1 MPAKSEKF
9 KRIPYYTD
17 KCEAGSLYIPVER
30 RKDLID
36 NYMAS
41 ALLSRVI
48 PRNIIPQVEEMINRE
63 PHLMSKPQEFSP
75 KRIRETL
82 PLVEFGDYF
91 RETYDSELSL
101 MNEDKGIIHLGDR
114 CIEADREVMAIIKSL
129 TLVSFTYSETKR
141 LAVSS
146 LIDQI
151 IDICKSLPMISLK
164 DLSPLLKKSKGDY
177 FYDQVIEKIKEVIGN
192 A

>member
-75 KRIRETL
+75 KRIREIL

-114 CIEADREVMAIIKSL
+114 CIEADKEVMAIIKSL
-129 TLVSFTYSETKR
+129 TLVSFTYSEAKR

-146 LIDQI
+146 IIDQI

-177 FYDQVIEKIKEVIGN
+177 FYDQVIEKIREVIGN

>member
-1 MPAKSEKF
+1 M
-9 KRIPYYTD
+9 
-17 KCEAGSLYIPVER
+17 YISVER

-75 KRIRETL
+75 KRIREAL

-114 CIEADREVMAIIKSL
+114 CIEADKEVMAIIKSL
-129 TLVSFTYSETKR
+129 TLVSFTYSEAKR

-146 LIDQI
+146 IIDQI

-177 FYDQVIEKIKEVIGN
+177 FYDQVIEKIREVIGN

>member
-1 MPAKSEKF
+1 
-9 KRIPYYTD
+9 
-17 KCEAGSLYIPVER
+17 LYIPVER

-114 CIEADREVMAIIKSL
+114 CIEADKEVMAIIKSL
-129 TLVSFTYSETKR
+129 TLVSFTYSEAKR

-146 LIDQI
+146 IIDQI

-177 FYDQVIEKIKEVIGN
+177 FYDQVIEKIRGVIGN

>member
-48 PRNIIPQVEEMINRE
+48 PRNIIPQVEEMVNRE

-114 CIEADREVMAIIKSL
+114 CIEADKEVMAIIKSL
-129 TLVSFTYSETKR
+129 TLVSFTYSEAKR

-146 LIDQI
+146 IIDQI

-177 FYDQVIEKIKEVIGN
+177 FYDQVIEKIREVIGN

>member
-17 KCEAGSLYIPVER
+17 KCETGSLYIPVER

-114 CIEADREVMAIIKSL
+114 CIEADKEVMAIIKSL
-129 TLVSFTYSETKR
+129 TLVSFTYSEAKR

-146 LIDQI
+146 IIDQI

-177 FYDQVIEKIKEVIGN
+177 FYDQVMEKIREVIGN

>member
-41 ALLSRVI
+41 ALLSRLI

-114 CIEADREVMAIIKSL
+114 CIEADKEVMAIIKSL
-129 TLVSFTYSETKR
+129 TLVSFTYSEAKR

-146 LIDQI
+146 IIDQI

-177 FYDQVIEKIKEVIGN
+177 FYDQVIEKIREVIGN

>member
-63 PHLMSKPQEFSP
+63 PHLMSRPQEFSP

-101 MNEDKGIIHLGDR
+101 MNENKGIIHLGDR
-114 CIEADREVMAIIKSL
+114 CIEADKEVMAIIKAL
-129 TLVSFTYSETKR
+129 TLVSFTYSEAKR

-146 LIDQI
+146 LLDQI

-177 FYDQVIEKIKEVIGN
+177 FYDQVIEKIREVIGN

>member
-9 KRIPYYTD
+9 KRIPYYTN

-48 PRNIIPQVEEMINRE
+48 PRNIILQVEEMINRE

-114 CIEADREVMAIIKSL
+114 CIEADKEVMAIIKSL
-129 TLVSFTYSETKR
+129 TLVSFTYSEAKR

-146 LIDQI
+146 IIDQI

-177 FYDQVIEKIKEVIGN
+177 FYDQVIEKIRGVIGN

>member
-1 MPAKSEKF
+1 MPAKSEKL
-9 KRIPYYTD
+9 KRIPYYTN

-41 ALLSRVI
+41 VLLSRVI

-114 CIEADREVMAIIKSL
+114 CIEADKEVMAIIKSL
-129 TLVSFTYSETKR
+129 TLVSFTYSEAKR

-146 LIDQI
+146 IIDQI

-177 FYDQVIEKIKEVIGN
+177 FYDQVIEKIREVIGN

>member
-9 KRIPYYTD
+9 KRIPYYTN

-114 CIEADREVMAIIKSL
+114 CIEADKEVMAIIKSL
-129 TLVSFTYSETKR
+129 TLVSFTYSEAKR

-146 LIDQI
+146 IIDQI

-177 FYDQVIEKIKEVIGN
+177 FYDQVIEKIRGVIGN

>member
-9 KRIPYYTD
+9 KRIPYYTN

-114 CIEADREVMAIIKSL
+114 CIEADKEVMAIIKSL
-129 TLVSFTYSETKR
+129 TLVSFTYSEAKR
-141 LAVSS
+141 LSVSS
-146 LIDQI
+146 IIDQI

-177 FYDQVIEKIKEVIGN
+177 FYDQVIEKIREVIGN

>member
-114 CIEADREVMAIIKSL
+114 CIEADKEVMAIIKSL
-129 TLVSFTYSETKR
+129 TLVSFTYSEVKR

-146 LIDQI
+146 IIDQI

-177 FYDQVIEKIKEVIGN
+177 FYDQVIEKIREVIGN

>member
-9 KRIPYYTD
+9 KRIPYYTN

-114 CIEADREVMAIIKSL
+114 CIEADKEVMAIIKSL
-129 TLVSFTYSETKR
+129 TLVSFTYSEAKR

-146 LIDQI
+146 IIDQI

-177 FYDQVIEKIKEVIGN
+177 FYDQVIEKIREVIGN

>member
-9 KRIPYYTD
+9 KRIPYYTN

-129 TLVSFTYSETKR
+129 TLVSFTYSEAKR

-146 LIDQI
+146 IIDQI

-177 FYDQVIEKIKEVIGN
+177 FYDQVIEKIREVIGN